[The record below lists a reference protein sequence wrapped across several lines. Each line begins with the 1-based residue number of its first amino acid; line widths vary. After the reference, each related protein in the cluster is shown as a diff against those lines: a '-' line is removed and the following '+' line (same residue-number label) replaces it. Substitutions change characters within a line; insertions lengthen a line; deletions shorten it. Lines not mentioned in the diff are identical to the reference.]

1 MLNALLCLFFCFC
14 FFKLLMLC
22 YEQYERVDLPHDV
35 EAALPLS
42 FSGPIALPP
51 LKTWMKKSFGALTVM
66 LQTRTLRK

>member
-1 MLNALLCLFFCFC
+1 
-14 FFKLLMLC
+14 MLC

-51 LKTWMKKSFGALTVM
+51 SKTWMKKSFGALTVM
-66 LQTRTLRK
+66 LQTPTLRK